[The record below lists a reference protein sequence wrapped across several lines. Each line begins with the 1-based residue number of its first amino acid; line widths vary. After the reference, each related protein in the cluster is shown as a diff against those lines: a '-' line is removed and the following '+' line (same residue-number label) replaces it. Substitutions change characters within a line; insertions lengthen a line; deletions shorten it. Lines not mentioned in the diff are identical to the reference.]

1 MVNRYIFRCIGVSLL
16 GMLMGGC
23 EQGESRSGK
32 QQAKAIEEARAF
44 LALEKFEE
52 AESTLVALEGRM
64 ALNAKASGLMG
75 KARVG
80 LFDDPGA
87 IERFKTSVALD
98 REQPDVWLALTQA
111 LRRSGLLEEANTAI
125 QDASMPDMV
134 GLIYEA
140 GQVDMQLGAFEEA
153 ASHFEYAI
161 EKDST
166 FLDAYYALGTAYQR
180 SGRTADGERVLVQY
194 RRLSEVA
201 GDVDLDRQLVELNP
215 NSAVAHYNLARAY
228 EKQGE
233 DDTAI
238 TYYLKALSL
247 DGEMR
252 EAYNNMG
259 IVFFRQGDD
268 ERAVRA
274 FRRAIALS
282 DTTAKYYFNLGAV
295 YARRGVVDEAEKL
308 WQKTLQLDPSYE
320 KARTFLSEL
329 EAARQ
334 QAGQ

>member
-1 MVNRYIFRCIGVSLL
+1 M
-16 GMLMGGC
+16 
-23 EQGESRSGK
+23 RSGE
-32 QQAKAIEEARAF
+32 QEAKAIEEARAF

-52 AESTLVALEGRM
+52 AESTLVALEDYVN
-64 ALNAKASGLMG
+64 LNAEANGLVG
-75 KARVG
+75 RARVG

-98 REQPDVWLALTQA
+98 SGQPDVWLALTQA
-111 LRRSGLLEEANTAI
+111 LRRSGLLEEANAAI

-134 GLIYEA
+134 DLIYEA
-140 GQVDMQLGAFEEA
+140 GQVDMQLGDFEAA

-180 SGRTADGERVLVQY
+180 SGRREDGDRVLAQY
-194 RRLSEVA
+194 RTRSEVA
-201 GDVDLDRQLVELNP
+201 SDVDLDRQLVDLNP

-228 EKQGE
+228 ERQG
-233 DDTAI
+233 DDGTAI

-295 YARRGVVDEAEKL
+295 YARRGVIDEAEKL
-308 WQKTLQLDPSYE
+308 WKKTLQLDPSYE
-320 KARTFLSEL
+320 KAHNFLAQL
-329 EAARQ
+329 EAARR
-334 QAGQ
+334 QAGN